1 MIKVASCETT
11 NLYRN
16 FKDRNM
22 ANNTD
27 ALYKPLKTAK
37 NDLLKVIDELDALGD
52 LAVSFGG
59 DIARVLPSQL
69 KASTDAIMGLIS
81 GPNQNSID
89 SLTEYLDNVPLGA
102 IKSHTAEDRLSGDS
116 GTAPAPTPQ
125 IDTTPHTEN
134 GPQTAVHEDIDL
146 SQFYKQ
152 NFVQPV
158 KEKSF
163 TEPDWNRIK
172 ESSDFTDIDLGEKM
186 NPDYNPYDL
195 GDPLQES
202 ANDPMNDATRPL
214 NDTSRIPLN
223 ENSTWHDA
231 LKVVN
236 PADFMEAG
244 DFGGMA
250 GPVSNGLNIV
260 DQTL

>member
-186 NPDYNPYDL
+186 CWRLYYGL
-195 GDPLQES
+195 LELWKFV
-202 ANDPMNDATRPL
+202 TRVAL
-214 NDTSRIPLN
+214 HVMV
-223 ENSTWHDA
+223 TW
-231 LKVVN
+231 
-236 PADFMEAG
+236 DFMMLPINSFYYLG
-244 DFGGMA
+244 ITMK
-250 GPVSNGLNIV
+250 NY
-260 DQTL
+260 Q